1 MSDEL
6 LRERKGKESFT
17 KRKGTPMM
25 KVVELI
31 GEIDDKHQLQAQ
43 VPEALPPGPVR
54 IIVLVPEED
63 EAGTAWMQGLA
74 HEWAEEL
81 SDPREDIYTLED
93 GKPVDAA
100 R

>member
-1 MSDEL
+1 
-6 LRERKGKESFT
+6 
-17 KRKGTPMM
+17 M
-25 KVVELI
+25 KAVELI
-31 GEIDDKHQLQAQ
+31 GEVDETHRLHAQ

-54 IIVLVPEED
+54 IIMLIPEED
-63 EAGTAWMQGLA
+63 EAGAAWPQGIGR
-74 HEWAEEL
+74 EWAAEL